1 MEDNRQGQFN
11 EFINEVL
18 KGEPDT
24 YASVVS
30 MVYTLIEDGHL
41 EELHRIFK
49 IKWPE
54 YYHESRPPMQT
65 EN

>member
-1 MEDNRQGQFN
+1 MEDNRQRQFN

-49 IKWPE
+49 IKWPK
-54 YYHESRPPMQT
+54 YYHGSRPPMHT